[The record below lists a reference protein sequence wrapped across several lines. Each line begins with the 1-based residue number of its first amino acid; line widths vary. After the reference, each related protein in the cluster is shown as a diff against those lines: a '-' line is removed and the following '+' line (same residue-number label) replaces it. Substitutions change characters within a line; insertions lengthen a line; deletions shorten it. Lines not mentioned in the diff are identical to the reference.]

1 MLPQLVLEGQTI
13 GSILYFYQYTMKVI
27 KRKSKG
33 KLKEFIDNLDI
44 NSESYIK
51 TRDEMLAIAKEEDL
65 KISNNDPNE
74 E

>member
-1 MLPQLVLEGQTI
+1 
-13 GSILYFYQYTMKVI
+13 MKVI

-51 TRDEMLAIAKEEDL
+51 TRDEMLAIAKEEDSE
-65 KISNNDPNE
+65 INNDDSNE

>member
-1 MLPQLVLEGQTI
+1 
-13 GSILYFYQYTMKVI
+13 MKVI

-51 TRDEMLAIAKEEDL
+51 TRDKMLAIAKEEDL
-65 KISNNDPNE
+65 QISNDDPNE

>member
-1 MLPQLVLEGQTI
+1 
-13 GSILYFYQYTMKVI
+13 MKVI
-27 KRKSKG
+27 KRKAKG

-51 TRDEMLAIAKEEDL
+51 TRDKMLAIAKEEDL
-65 KISNNDPNE
+65 KINNDDPNE